1 MYILIWLLTLST
13 NAFPLSLESTYLRA
27 LSSAR
32 DSTSVEHLLR
42 AYEQLKIARTAC
54 KIQLTATAV
63 PVACYQTLA
72 LENNLKL
79 HKSPRDQQALVLH
92 LDSLCQQATLSLT
105 IQPTAPT
112 YVSNRCRQWL
122 QRAGEIAR
130 YRQTSARSVE

>member
-1 MYILIWLLTLST
+1 MYILIWLLTLSA
-13 NAFPLSLESTYLRA
+13 NAFPLSLESTYLQA

-54 KIQLTATAV
+54 KIQLKATAV

-79 HKSPRDQQALVLH
+79 HKSPRDQRALVLQ
-92 LDSLCQQATLSLT
+92 LDSLCQRATLSLT

-112 YVSNRCRQWL
+112 YVSIRCRQWL

-130 YRQTSARSVE
+130 YRQTYARSQE